1 MPTAGAKSSGSL
13 AASAKATVFSQ
24 TVCAIAG
31 IISPRTALALG
42 RPKTVGNHRRFLSEA
57 VNYTVTLMP
66 TNLWVWTLTSSSSSV
81 NRIEQVV
88 IGEVEI
94 TGLLAA
100 VLEVPVIEPVE
111 RGPKALAVAQNTI
124 AVP

>member
-31 IISPRTALALG
+31 IISPHTALALG
-42 RPKTVGNHRRFLSEA
+42 RPT